1 MERGQRCTHYTRGIQ
16 NLSILNATIAS
27 KPTEGERYI
36 VLLLL
41 SSHKMA
47 IFIPLFP
54 LLSCSRKSFKNVVAT
69 LRNHLKNK
77 HPFLLKSTEEGP
89 KKAPLSKE
97 GTGSVAELVT
107 CNIRQEP
114 LSKAGAE
121 KKLIKFMITSVQ
133 PFTLVEEEEFREYV
147 RFLSQGSKLAELPS
161 ARTVRR
167 RIAEQFKECKGNLT
181 LEMANN
187 DSKISCVIDC
197 WTSANQIPFQG
208 VVAMWISEEWEL
220 ETRLIDLTH
229 LPGSHTG
236 ANIAESFS
244 SVLDEYGIWKKLL
257 AVTTDNASNMDTM
270 FKKLDEYAEVKDSL
284 FNSKDLR
291 IRCLAHILNLSC
303 KDIINAVSDRSAKEQ
318 AEEQDDLSDGSE
330 QDEDTCSGNNKRSD
344 CFLVRLRRSIE
355 KIRGSPQRRNIFR
368 KQCEEMNI
376 KPKELVLDVST
387 RWNTTLA
394 MLCRVLE
401 LKEPWRRTIQKI
413 PKLRRYLIT
422 MDDWLKVEALI
433 RVLEPFKQ
441 ATEMLSITHSPTISH
456 TSAVYQMLFDHL
468 ETTMDNTGD
477 KRSLDLSEN
486 WLRDAVAK
494 GFEKLKKYYPSSDGM
509 AYFVSTG

>member
-1 MERGQRCTHYTRGIQ
+1 M
-16 NLSILNATIAS
+16 
-27 KPTEGERYI
+27 
-36 VLLLL
+36 
-41 SSHKMA
+41 
-47 IFIPLFP
+47 
-54 LLSCSRKSFKNVVAT
+54 
-69 LRNHLKNK
+69 
-77 HPFLLKSTEEGP
+77 LKSAEEG
-89 KKAPLSKE
+89 LSKSNLNKE
-97 GTGSVAELVT
+97 ETGKLAQLVAGAQ
-107 CNIRQEP
+107 RQEP
-114 LSKAGAE
+114 LSKLGAE

-147 RFLSQGSKLAELPS
+147 MFLSQGSKLTELPS

-167 RIAEQFKECKGNLT
+167 RVAEQFKEYKGNLT
-181 LEMANN
+181 QEMTSN

-208 VVAMWISEEWEL
+208 VVATWISKDWEL
-220 ETRLIDLTH
+220 KTRLIDLTH

-244 SVLDEYGIWKKLL
+244 SVLEEYGIWNKLL

-270 FKKLDEYAEVKDSL
+270 FKKLDKYAEGKDSL

-291 IRCLAHILNLSC
+291 IRCLAHIINLAC
-303 KDIINAVSDRSAKEQ
+303 KDIINAVSASSTKDLS
-318 AEEQDDLSDGSE
+318 EEQDDLSDGSE
-330 QDEDTCSGNNKRSD
+330 PDEDKCAGNSKQNN

-355 KIRGSPQRRNIFR
+355 KIRGSPQRRSIFR
-368 KQCEEMNI
+368 KQCEDMNI
-376 KPKELVLDVST
+376 KPKELLLDVST
-387 RWNTTLA
+387 RWNSTLA
-394 MLCRVLE
+394 MLCRVQE

-413 PKLRRYLIT
+413 PKLRRYLINI
-422 MDDWLKVEALI
+422 DEWLKVEALM

-468 ETTMDNTGD
+468 EATMDYTGD
-477 KRSLDLSEN
+477 KRSLDSGED
-486 WLRDAVAK
+486 WLRTAVAK

-509 AYFVSTG
+509 AYFVSTGNYFGSIVHYCPLQIIN